1 MSETRYR
8 VALGA
13 AVLLIFVVSSNIAW
27 LNPFPERDSFRGVQS
42 VPFMWQYN
50 RAAGVEI
57 MSAAYFPDAF
67 RTYTDRINRPIYP
80 LAVWAIGNTI
90 GVIASPV
97 VELGPLHRA
106 GAGYVVWKLL
116 VYLAGALALF
126 SILKRWL
133 PPPAAFVGTLVTLF
147 HYHMIEFVATFQ
159 TTELQVI
166 TPILVIWM
174 MLRITDGERDWS
186 GSRRMAAVA
195 LASFLLG
202 VMMLA
207 KQNYA
212 VYLAVLLFLAYKR
225 RFLEAAVSV
234 AVHLIPLGLYL
245 LFLRAV
251 EIPYVNHEAETY
263 GQGVWMLDMLRQ
275 NPIKSIQQGVDSLW
289 LSLVH
294 LSGFFSIWLVG
305 AVAALAHW
313 RKLPVSRDVL
323 VFSGLLLFGTWA
335 QVFAADRYYDYMLS
349 DVAVVVFGLAVW
361 LLWDLLQRWDLR
373 RPGVTRPIAT
383 AIVAIWFLGNVLS
396 FVHFPWVHPFD
407 QPARDQAILQN
418 RVELVEQ
425 YDLFTD
431 EDRARARDGVLV
443 EPGGDQ

>member
-1 MSETRYR
+1 M
-8 VALGA
+8 
-13 AVLLIFVVSSNIAW
+13 LLIFAVSSNIAW
-27 LNPFPERDSFRGVQS
+27 LNPFPERDSFRGIQT

-67 RTYTDRINRPIYP
+67 RTYTDRINRPVYP
-80 LAVWAIGNTI
+80 FAVWALGNTI

-97 VELGPLHRA
+97 VNLGPLHRA

-116 VYLAGALALF
+116 VYFVGALALF

-133 PPPAAFVGTLVTLF
+133 EPPVAFLGTLLTYF

-166 TPILVIWM
+166 TPVLVIWL
-174 MLRITDGERDWS
+174 MLRIADKEANWS
-186 GSRRMAAVA
+186 LPRRMAAVA
-195 LASFLLG
+195 SASLLVG

-225 RFLEAAVSV
+225 RFIYAVVS
-234 AVHLIPLGLYL
+234 AMVHLIPLGLYL
-245 LFLRAV
+245 IFLRIV

-263 GQGVWMLDMLRQ
+263 GQGVWMLELLRQ
-275 NPIKSIQQGVDSLW
+275 SPIKSIQQGVDSLW

-294 LSGFFSIWLVG
+294 LSGFFSIWLV
-305 AVAALAHW
+305 AAIAALAHW
-313 RKLPVSRDVL
+313 RKLPVSKDVL

-335 QVFAADRYYDYMLS
+335 QVFVADRYYDYMLS
-349 DVAVVVFGLAVW
+349 DVAIVVFGLAVW
-361 LLWDLLQRWDLR
+361 LLWDILKRWDVQ
-373 RPGVTRPIAT
+373 RPGIARSLSI
-383 AIVAIWFLGNVLS
+383 AIVGVWFLTNILS

-407 QPARDQAILQN
+407 QPARDQKVLQN

-425 YDLFTD
+425 YDQFTD
-431 EDRARARDGVLV
+431 EDRARARDGVMV
-443 EPGGDQ
+443 QPRGNQ